1 MEENKGDVMTFLV
14 ISAAI
19 EWLESH
25 HLLMKAMADA
35 KLRAKKDKEEAI
47 LTVSFQCLRLWSVKV
62 GGVKLVGFFE

>member
-25 HLLMKAMADA
+25 HDQMTSMAEQKA
-35 KLRAKKDKEEAI
+35 KEKKEKEDAI
-47 LTVSFQCLRLWSVKV
+47 LEVCS
-62 GGVKLVGFFE
+62 

>member
-25 HLLMKAMADA
+25 HDRMKTIAEQKA
-35 KLRAKKDKEEAI
+35 RAKKDREEAI
-47 LTVSFQCLRLWSVKV
+47 LEVNISNNNLSPKHY
-62 GGVKLVGFFE
+62 